1 MNMELIQMLFLHEL
15 IPSCVFSS
23 VDGQPAVL
31 HLVIFAYRT
40 GLASGDKLCLAAT
53 DLYICHQIPFTSIFV
68 RILGSVFIRDIGLPS
83 SCAVFVWFLLSE

>member
-1 MNMELIQMLFLHEL
+1 MLFLHEL

-31 HLVIFAYRT
+31 PLVIFTYRT
-40 GLASGDKLCLAAT
+40 GLAFWDKLCLAAT

-68 RILGSVFIRDIGLPS
+68 RILGSVFVRGIGLPS
-83 SCAVFVWFLLSE
+83 SCAVFVWF